1 MQYHIVYLPITNY
14 KWMYKVIATLNYRQK
29 MHYCI
34 VLMTINELS
43 QTIVNAIGLCLGFS
57 NMMGG

>member
-1 MQYHIVYLPITNY
+1 MDVQSNSYIKLSPKN
-14 KWMYKVIATLNYRQK
+14 ALL
-29 MHYCI
+29 YCI